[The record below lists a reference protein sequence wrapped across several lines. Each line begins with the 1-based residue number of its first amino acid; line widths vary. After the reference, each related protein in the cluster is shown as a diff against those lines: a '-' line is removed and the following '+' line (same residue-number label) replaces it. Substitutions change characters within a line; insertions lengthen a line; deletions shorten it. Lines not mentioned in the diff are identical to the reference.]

1 MATEK
6 NQTLAVKWR
15 ISLAVKPSTHWDLQL
30 SGKSCGQETGRKPVT
45 ALEEILKLS
54 FTFPIMLFSFAAK
67 WLGCRRAGEF
77 NVWGQFST
85 GGFLHM
91 WSTCGTWFSRKLTAK
106 TLTWYHTTPFTDR
119 KIAYISNG
127 PTACLYSFPPV
138 LNGHLQRTHSN
149 ESKNNLSSKTESIES
164 LVIDVSSSSERV
176 FVHEVVS
183 YSRKWLFVNPG
194 SQLLKQMG

>member
-1 MATEK
+1 MANLISRKAINPLRPSVIGEIVWTRNRK
-6 NQTLAVKWR
+6 KTGHSTWR
-15 ISLAVKPSTHWDLQL
+15 HFENFIYFSNNAIQFCCKVAWLSPSWWVQCL
-30 SGKSCGQETGRKPVT
+30 
-45 ALEEILKLS
+45 
-54 FTFPIMLFSFAAK
+54 
-67 WLGCRRAGEF
+67 RAIF
-77 NVWGQFST
+77 YR
-85 GGFLHM
+85 

-164 LVIDVSSSSERV
+164 PVIDVSSSSERV

-194 SQLLKQMG
+194 SQLLEQMR